1 MGHSTFNLG
10 NADNMVFME
19 SVYDFLNS
27 LNWEAEI
34 DQDTEWENDV
44 FMYTLF
50 SRKDWLKYIF

>member
-34 DQDTEWENDV
+34 DKGTE
-44 FMYTLF
+44 
-50 SRKDWLKYIF
+50 